1 MNPVLQVKEWKLRG
15 VIGLPRSRDRTALL
29 VHAFPYLHQFCD
41 PVHCLAWG
49 SCKACRC
56 VKLTCGNGEL
66 LRNSNLGSAITR
78 LLCAHYLC
86 TCQFYL
92 SDGLYCYF
100 KSWTSFFPNYINL
113 MAPNSKHE
121 AHYVMNSFLLRIS
134 FVVGTVPGAGASWQR
149 FMSSQALT
157 GEPMTTE
164 LEKYKQ

>member
-134 FVVGTVPGAGASWQR
+134 FVVGTVPGAGAS
-149 FMSSQALT
+149 
-157 GEPMTTE
+157 
-164 LEKYKQ
+164 